1 MLVEYRYK
9 ADKTDFP
16 HFLQTGALTES
27 EAYAE
32 FWRVMEDIFDEADDV
47 YIVGITIE
55 DQAMSLHECQEM
67 FRLARRCH
75 KHTVSNL
82 TSILS

>member
-1 MLVEYRYK
+1 MIVEYRYK

-16 HFLQTGALTES
+16 WFMRTGALTEN

-55 DQAMSLHECQEM
+55 D
-67 FRLARRCH
+67 
-75 KHTVSNL
+75 
-82 TSILS
+82 